1 MRLHIHVLLDRGV
14 DRVNHA
20 DFLALVHVRG
30 AAQQVNHGCQHGCR
44 LGTVTLN
51 VTKTVQCARLV
62 VVIPEQ
68 RVPAAA
74 GLHTQCPIV
83 QDLLQLGKTERHLR
97 PLLAVLVVHLQV
109 VEAEHHVQLVVCRV
123 GVAHAVFDAG
133 RGHFAYGH
141 GVIMLTERGAVQL
154 LNAGVHNRGVG
165 VLCLVHGAFG
175 GVE

>member
-1 MRLHIHVLLDRGV
+1 M
-14 DRVNHA
+14 
-20 DFLALVHVRG
+20 
-30 AAQQVNHGCQHGCR
+30 
-44 LGTVTLN
+44 
-51 VTKTVQCARLV
+51 
-62 VVIPEQ
+62 VIPEQ

-83 QDLLQLGKTERHLR
+83 QNLLQLGKKERYLR
-97 PLLAVLVVHLQV
+97 PLLAVLVVHLQM

-123 GVAHAVFDAG
+123 GVAHAVFDTG

-141 GVIMLTERGAVQL
+141 GVIILTEGGAVQL

>member
-1 MRLHIHVLLDRGV
+1 M
-14 DRVNHA
+14 
-20 DFLALVHVRG
+20 
-30 AAQQVNHGCQHGCR
+30 
-44 LGTVTLN
+44 
-51 VTKTVQCARLV
+51 
-62 VVIPEQ
+62 VIPEQ
-68 RVPAAA
+68 CVPATA
-74 GLHTQCPIV
+74 GLHTQRPIV

-133 RGHFAYGH
+133 RGHFAHGH